1 LTISGAPGS
10 GYREVECTDLE
21 TIVDDLLAGQFNEPV
36 RVLAFNTLE
45 HWSRDLS
52 AEVARQIQTRCDI
65 EGGPIPEHLHDF
77 VGRHAAA
84 AEDIGDGRQMK
95 MQKEKPPRGGFS

>member
-1 LTISGAPGS
+1 MAAARSYDRAA
-10 GYREVECTDLE
+10 
-21 TIVDDLLAGQFNEPV
+21 IVDDLLAGQFNEPV

-52 AEVARQIQTRCDI
+52 AEVAKQIQTRCDI
-65 EGGPIPEHLHDF
+65 EGGPTPEHLHDF

-84 AEDIGDGRQMK
+84 AEDVGDGRQMK
-95 MQKEKPPRGGFS
+95 MQKREAASRRLLLTPIVSRSLR